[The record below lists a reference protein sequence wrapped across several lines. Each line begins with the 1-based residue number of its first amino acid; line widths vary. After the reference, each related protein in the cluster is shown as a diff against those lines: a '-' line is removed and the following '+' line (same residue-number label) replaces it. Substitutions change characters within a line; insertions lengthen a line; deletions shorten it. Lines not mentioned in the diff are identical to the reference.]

1 MEQTISVARGT
12 IRFPAGLVATYFSG
26 IDAVAVLIDGA
37 TLRILPVFHAA
48 AGGAL
53 LKQRNAQGDRVVG
66 AFDVFEEHGLADFE
80 AQDVPVRWSSGDA
93 ALLAD
98 LPVTDN

>member
-66 AFDVFEEHGLADFE
+66 
-80 AQDVPVRWSSGDA
+80 
-93 ALLAD
+93 
-98 LPVTDN
+98 VTTRK